1 MAVPSPAPTDSP
13 ACPSCHAPL
22 VLGANGQAAFWSCP
36 NGHGVACTVTA
47 AYGRVQEDEIARI
60 WHGSEQAAAG
70 SRACP
75 MCGKPMVEVAAGVD
89 ADQVKEGD
97 PGDGADTAT
106 VSVDVCREDEVFWLD
121 AGELDQ
127 LPQDTP
133 DAQPSE
139 QELRNIEAVR
149 QTFIAGVDEGLRAQQ
164 STGVLNHLANLVAGR
179 HPAFS
184 SMLTP
189 SPAVAQV
196 PVQTA
201 PAATP
206 SPAAATPDANEP
218 SDQLA

>member
-1 MAVPSPAPTDSP
+1 
-13 ACPSCHAPL
+13 

-89 ADQVKEGD
+89 ADEANEGD
-97 PGDGADTAT
+97 PGDQADTAT
-106 VSVDVCREDEVFWLD
+106 VTVDVCREDEVFWLD

-127 LPQDTP
+127 LPQDKP
-133 DAQPSE
+133 DAQLSE

-149 QTFIAGVDEGLRAQQ
+149 QTFIAGVDEGLREQQ
-164 STGVLNHLANLVAGR
+164 TSGVLNHLANLVSQR

-184 SMLTP
+184 SMLTGGAAAP
-189 SPAVAQV
+189 LPAQTTPPAPPA
-196 PVQTA
+196 PV
-201 PAATP
+201 
-206 SPAAATPDANEP
+206 AATPDANEP
-218 SDQLA
+218 SDPVA

>member
-1 MAVPSPAPTDSP
+1 
-13 ACPSCHAPL
+13 

-47 AYGRVQEDEIARI
+47 AYGRVQEDEITRI

-89 ADQVKEGD
+89 ADEANEGD
-97 PGDGADTAT
+97 PGDQADTASVT
-106 VSVDVCREDEVFWLD
+106 VDVCREDEVFWLD

-127 LPQDTP
+127 LPQDAP
-133 DAQPSE
+133 DAQPTE

-149 QTFIAGVDEGLRAQQ
+149 QTFIAGVDQGLREQETA
-164 STGVLNHLANLVAGR
+164 GVLNHLANLVSGR

-184 SMLTP
+184 GMFTGGTAAAP
-189 SPAVAQV
+189 AAPAPAPAVSARAE
-196 PVQTA
+196 TA
-201 PAATP
+201 PATP
-206 SPAAATPDANEP
+206 PAPVAPTPEANEP
-218 SDQLA
+218 RDQLA